1 MISVVLGTGVA
12 VINKTKE
19 IYSLCGLDV
28 SSVKIGG
35 NFYLKKKTKI
45 ALQKGKTDI
54 ETYRQ

>member
-1 MISVVLGTGVA
+1 MISIVLGTGVA
-12 VINKTKE
+12 VINKTKG

-35 NFYLKKKTKI
+35 NFYLKKTKI